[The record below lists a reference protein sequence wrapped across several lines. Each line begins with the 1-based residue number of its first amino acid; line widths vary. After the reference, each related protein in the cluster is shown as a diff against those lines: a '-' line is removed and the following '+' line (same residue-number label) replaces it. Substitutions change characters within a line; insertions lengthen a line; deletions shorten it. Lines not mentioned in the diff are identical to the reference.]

1 MKLIIR
7 LTTAVLALPLTAT
20 ADPAMECGDAGSQV
34 EIAECVSK
42 AETAVSDALELSLSF
57 AMSSAA
63 ELDEI
68 TQRDVA
74 VPALEQAQAAWS
86 AYSDG
91 HCEYVG
97 TTFGGGS
104 GTRIAITSC
113 RMEIGR
119 ARVRELMKFVR

>member
-7 LTTAVLALPLTAT
+7 LTTGVLALPLTAM

-86 AYSDG
+86 AYRDG
-91 HCEYVG
+91 EYVG

>member
-7 LTTAVLALPLTAT
+7 LTAAMLVLPFAAT

-42 AETAVSDALELSLSF
+42 AETAVNDALEVSLSF

-63 ELDEI
+63 ELDEV

-74 VPALEQAQAAWS
+74 VPALEKAQAAWS
-86 AYSDG
+86 AYRDS

-113 RMEIGR
+113 RVEIGR